1 MAQLQ
6 PAFPD
11 PQMIGK
17 FRTFGL
23 LGPTYR
29 VLEPVKQIAGGD
41 WLLRIQV
48 VETGEETEYPYTQ
61 ALNDPEAD

>member
-1 MAQLQ
+1 MTQLQ
-6 PAFPD
+6 SGFPA

-23 LGPTYR
+23 FGPAYR
-29 VLEPVKQIAGGD
+29 VLEPVKQTASGD
-41 WLLRIQV
+41 WLLRIQI

-61 ALNDPEAD
+61 ALNDPEAH